1 MNNLNESTVMSGVI
15 CNNCKTTIP
24 DHTIGQH
31 MDKEFMSNLHT
42 CKKLFE
48 VPNYRN
54 INAYY
59 VSPTNTRGARVCIE
73 EKNTYSGNKTTR
85 KYFSYCYNTGD
96 VQKQAF
102 NILQAGGFN
111 VMARSGDVNKYIF
124 LVDNWGEDYIKIS
137 DL

>member
-1 MNNLNESTVMSGVI
+1 MNDLNELTIISGVI

-31 MDKEFMSNLHT
+31 MDKEFMSDLHT
-42 CKKLFE
+42 CKKIID

-59 VSPTNTRGARVCIE
+59 VSPTNTRGGRICIE

-85 KYFSYCYNTGD
+85 KYFSYCYKTGD
-96 VQKQAF
+96 VQRQGF

>member
-1 MNNLNESTVMSGVI
+1 MNDLNELTIISGVI

-31 MDKEFMSNLHT
+31 MDKEFMSDLHT
-42 CKKLFE
+42 CKKIID

-85 KYFSYCYNTGD
+85 KYFSYCYKTGD
-96 VQKQAF
+96 VQKQGF